1 MCATS
6 TEYLGSRS
14 AVFLDRDGV
23 LNRTVV
29 TNGVPHPPQ
38 TVDELEILPGV
49 AEAVAELAS
58 LDFLLLVVTNQPDV
72 ARGSKSKQAVEQI
85 NAKLAALLPVTEIF
99 TCYHD
104 GPDNCD
110 CRKPRAGLLIQA
122 QKRYN
127 IDLSRSFM
135 VGDRWSDVVA
145 GAAAGCTTLL
155 VATSYSQA
163 ERCKPD
169 YRVRDLP
176 EAVELIKRLKS
187 QDVNA

>member
-1 MCATS
+1 MGAQSNQPSESCA
-6 TEYLGSRS
+6 

-23 LNRTVV
+23 LNCTVV
-29 TNGVPHPPQ
+29 TDSVPHPPQ
-38 TVDELEILPGV
+38 TVDELELLPGV
-49 AEAVAELAS
+49 VEALCELAS
-58 LDFLLLVVTNQPDV
+58 LGFVLPVVTNQPDV
-72 ARGSKSKQAVEQI
+72 ARGSQTKQEVEAI
-85 NAKLAALLPVTEIF
+85 NAKLASLLPVSEIF

-135 VGDRWSDVVA
+135 VGDRWSDIVA
-145 GAAAGCTTLL
+145 GAAAGCKTLL
-155 VATSYSQA
+155 VATSYSKA
-163 ERCKPD
+163 ERCTPD
-169 YRVRDLP
+169 YTVRDLP

>member
-1 MCATS
+1 MPEAS
-6 TEYLGSRS
+6 QQLSFRP

-29 TNGVPHPPQ
+29 TAGVPHPPQ
-38 TVDELEILPGV
+38 TLGELELLPGV
-49 AEAVAELAS
+49 EGALRELAAIG
-58 LDFLLLVVTNQPDV
+58 FLLPVVTNQPDV
-72 ARGSKSKQAVEQI
+72 ARGSQTKQQVEAI
-85 NAKLAALLPVTEIF
+85 NAKLASLLPVTEIF

-127 IDLSRSFM
+127 IDLSHSFM
-135 VGDRWSDVVA
+135 VGDRWSDIVA
-145 GAAAGCTTLL
+145 GAAAGCKTLL
-155 VATSYSQA
+155 VATSYSKA
-163 ERCKPD
+163 ERCTPD
-169 YRVRDLP
+169 YTVRDLP